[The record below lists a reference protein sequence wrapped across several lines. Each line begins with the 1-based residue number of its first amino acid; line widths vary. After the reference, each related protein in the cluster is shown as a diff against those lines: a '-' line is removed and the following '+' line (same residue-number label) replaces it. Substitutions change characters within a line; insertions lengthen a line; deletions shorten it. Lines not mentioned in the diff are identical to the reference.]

1 MNLFDFQLLSMHD
14 QVKVLYDQG
23 VYIGKR
29 RNNNYT
35 ALLYQLEGFYVEIYY
50 RQYRRHID
58 RIYCSASTS
67 ILDPYLEQIDV
78 VHLVN

>member
-14 QVKVLYDQG
+14 QVKVLYEQG

-29 RNNNYT
+29 RNNDYT
-35 ALLYQLEGFYVEIYY
+35 ALLYQLEGFYVEISY